1 MLPNGKSDLR
11 RLYELAKDMDE
22 LATKGAP
29 SRTYGTKCEAILE
42 SFIAKFA
49 VSDKNYP
56 NTAVN
61 YENVQG
67 GIIRLQE
74 TLKGNK

>member
-1 MLPNGKSDLR
+1 LLPNGKSDLR

-29 SRTYGTKCEAILE
+29 SRTYGTKSEAIQE
-42 SFIAKFA
+42 SFITKFA
-49 VSDKNYP
+49 VSDKTYP

-74 TLKGNK
+74 TLKGSK